1 MDIKEYIS
9 SGIIEAYVLG
19 LATEEEASIL
29 DCVRHKHP
37 EVQQAI
43 LDTQL
48 LLEDFTQAQSLS
60 PVPELKEQIW
70 AKIAESPE
78 NLLPLTDEP
87 PVGTTAFTDNPAPK
101 VGYLE
106 TEDKVEKLPDRRN
119 KHTLAIAAAVLLALS
134 LGANILLFQQKQKND
149 DILASSIAKRD
160 SAQTLLN
167 AANSRW
173 ELLQRTSV
181 KTVILAGVEKFPE
194 LKAVVFWDTANAS
207 VYLTADNLPVAPTG
221 KQYQLW
227 AIVDGQP
234 VDAGLLPLA
243 SAQNLYKMNNIP
255 DAQAFAITLEDEGG
269 KPAPTLSDLYV
280 IGNI

>member
-29 DCVRHKHP
+29 ECVRQKHP

-43 LDTQL
+43 LDAQL
-48 LLEDFTQAQSLS
+48 LLEDFTESQAVS
-60 PVPELKEQIW
+60 PAPDLRDQIW
-70 AKIAESPE
+70 AKIAENPQ
-78 NLLPLTDEP
+78 NLEPVADEP
-87 PVGTTAFTDNPAPK
+87 MIGNSDFTATSSPKAEPAKIEEK
-101 VGYLE
+101 V
-106 TEDKVEKLPDRRN
+106 VKLPAHRDN
-119 KHTLAIAAAVLLALS
+119 QTLAIAATVLLALS
-134 LGANILLFQQKQKND
+134 IGGNILLFQQKRESE
-149 DILASSIAKRD
+149 DILASSIAERD
-160 SAQTLLN
+160 SAQTLLS
-167 AANSRW
+167 AANSHW
-173 ELLQRTSV
+173 EMLQRPSV
-181 KTVILAGVEKFPE
+181 KTVALAGVEKFPE
-194 LKAVVFWDTANAS
+194 LKAVVFWDTKNAS
-207 VYLTADNLPVAPTG
+207 VYLTADKLPAAPTG

-243 SAQNLYKMNNIP
+243 SADNLYKMNNIP
-255 DAQAFAITLEDEGG
+255 NAQAFAITLEDEGG

>member
-29 DCVRHKHP
+29 ECVRQKHP

-43 LDTQL
+43 LDAQL
-48 LLEDFTQAQSLS
+48 LLEDFTQAQAVS
-60 PVPELKEQIW
+60 PAPDLKDQIW
-70 AKIAESPE
+70 AKIAENPHSVQPFE
-78 NLLPLTDEP
+78 DEP
-87 PVGTTAFTDNPAPK
+87 LIGNTDSSASPYPKADTVNAEEKVIKVPVHRDNQ
-101 VGYLE
+101 
-106 TEDKVEKLPDRRN
+106 
-119 KHTLAIAAAVLLALS
+119 TLAIAATVLLALS
-134 LGANILLFQQKQKND
+134 LGGNILLFQQKLESED
-149 DILASSIAKRD
+149 LLASSIAQRD
-160 SAQTLLN
+160 SAQTLLS
-167 AANSRW
+167 AANSHW
-173 ELLQRTSV
+173 EMLQRPSV
-181 KTVILAGVEKFPE
+181 KTVALAGVEKFPE
-194 LKAVVFWDTANAS
+194 LKAVVFWDTKNAS
-207 VYLTADNLPVAPTG
+207 VYLTADKLPAVPTG

-243 SAQNLYKMNNIP
+243 SADNLYKMHNIP
-255 DAQAFAITLEDEGG
+255 NAQAFAITLEDEGG